1 LWSEPNI
8 WGSFDIL
15 SSKTLSF
22 WARCIQTPFF
32 FVILFRWDKKKKKNL
47 AAYKLLVFFSSPSNP
62 VVSVV
67 LPRLAI
73 ILSSPLQLRNIWQF
87 GLMLTKIVWIKSLG
101 GSKCEASQTSGGLLT
116 FSVPK
121 RCHFECDVYKPPS
134 SNSSS
139 SSAETKKT

>member
-1 LWSEPNI
+1 MLGIES
-8 WGSFDIL
+8 WGEKVRKSQRGA
-15 SSKTLSF
+15 TE
-22 WARCIQTPFF
+22 
-32 FVILFRWDKKKKKNL
+32 
-47 AAYKLLVFFSSPSNP
+47 
-62 VVSVV
+62 
-67 LPRLAI
+67 
-73 ILSSPLQLRNIWQF
+73 
-87 GLMLTKIVWIKSLG
+87 GSLG